1 MNKKQIEQFMAEH
14 DVEDGM
20 YGDVWDM
27 VNMKTQGERRAAF
40 VWWLKF
46 NLGVE

>member
-14 DVEDGM
+14 DAEDGM

-27 VNMKTQGERRAAF
+27 VNMRTQSERRAFF
-40 VWWLKF
+40 VWWLKM